1 MNKRFLSGQQ
11 KSIAVWIYRIFA
23 MFNIIMLVASNKSI
37 TYTKFWYSRLH
48 TSKFTSNPV
57 MAAYFLELVW
67 MSQIICCAD
76 RKKSFK
82 LNVFRSKIFHIFK
95 NFLSA
100 LLKLWNNTKNKNKFI
115 WGEILGL
122 FVRLVFLEHFVW
134 N

>member
-48 TSKFTSNPV
+48 TSKITSNPV
-57 MAAYFLELVW
+57 MATYFLELVW